1 MQEAIQE
8 FKNYTDNYLEYG
20 KMITLKI
27 NHTLRVVELCEKIA
41 KSLDMSDEEIF
52 IAKIIGLLH
61 DIGRFEQWKEYKTFK
76 DIDSIDHANLG
87 VEILKKDNYL
97 RKYIKD
103 DKYDQIILDSI
114 MYHNKYIFPNNLDE
128 KTSIFAKLIRDA
140 DKIDILYLY
149 IDKEIDLELDEK
161 KFTKPVYES
170 LINKKDID
178 RKQIKTKTD
187 RFSVALGFIFD
198 INYKYSFKYL
208 KDNKYLDTIIDFY
221 ENKLNS
227 EEFNKQLEEIRKV
240 INNYIEV
247 NLC

>member
-8 FKNYTDNYLEYG
+8 FKNYSNNYLEYG
-20 KMITLKI
+20 DMITLKI

-61 DIGRFEQWKEYKTFK
+61 DIGRFEQWKRFNSFK
-76 DIDSIDHANLG
+76 DYTTVDHADLG
-87 VEILKKDNYL
+87 IEILKKDNYI

-103 DKYDQIILDSI
+103 DKYDDIILKSI
-114 MYHNKYIFPNNLDE
+114 EYHNKFIVPNNLSE
-128 KTSIFAKLIRDA
+128 QENKFVKLIRDA

-149 IDKEIDLELDEK
+149 IDKEIDIGLDNE
-161 KFTKPVYES
+161 FTDSTYKLLTNGKSISRP
-170 LINKKDID
+170 D
-178 RKQIKTKTD
+178 IKTKTD
-187 RFSVALGFIFD
+187 RLAVSLGFVFD

-208 KDNKYLDTIIDFY
+208 KDVDYYNQIIDY
-221 ENKLNS
+221 YKSKLDN
-227 EEFNKQLEEIRKV
+227 EIFRNQLEEIRNK